1 MKHLITICSFVLI
14 LITGHFCSLNQPPK
28 SICNIIENVER
39 RIPVGSNTGLT
50 EKEFNKVLDDFTKVY
65 APIVKEKGYRL
76 SIDRKWSSD
85 TINASTTVS
94 GDKWIIYA
102 YGGLARYPSMDSDT
116 YLAVML
122 HEIGHHLGGYPAR
135 GWASNEGQSDYYA
148 TLKGMRI
155 MRDAGYKF
163 KNNINNSV
171 IPESVVKKCTI
182 QHKTTNDIQF
192 CVKSAAVGH
201 ALASVLNS
209 LQNSSVPVDF
219 DKESGPK
226 VDKTNNNH
234 PKAQCR
240 LHTYLNG
247 AICGASH
254 LEEFSMD
261 SPGPGACAEEKG
273 DIIGVRD
280 RCWYKPKE

>member
-1 MKHLITICSFVLI
+1 MKKLIGIVSFAILAFTTNFCKMPSEKHL
-14 LITGHFCSLNQPPK
+14 
-28 SICNIIENVER
+28 CNIIENVEQ
-39 RIPVGSNTGLT
+39 RIPSWSNTGLT
-50 EKEFNKVLDDFTKVY
+50 EKEFNKVIDDFIKVY
-65 APIVKEKGYRL
+65 DPIVKEKGYKL

-85 TINASTTVS
+85 TVNASTTVS
-94 GDKWIIYA
+94 GDKWVIYA

-116 YLAVML
+116 YMAVML

-155 MRDAGYKF
+155 MRNAGYRF
-163 KNNINNSV
+163 KNIRSANV
-171 IPESVVKKCTI
+171 PESVEKKCAI
-182 QHKTTNDIQF
+182 MHKSVYDIDF
-192 CVKSAAVGH
+192 CKKSAAVGYS
-201 ALASVLNS
+201 LASVLNS
-209 LQNSSVPVDF
+209 LQNSSVPVNF
-219 DKESGPK
+219 DAPSGPE
-226 VDKTNNNH
+226 VIKTNNNH

-247 AICGASH
+247 AVCGASY

-261 SPGPGACAEEKG
+261 SPVPGACAEEKG